1 MPEPIAKPIA
11 NTKAQDDNATAV
23 LEGPPEEAFWDKYN
37 KRLEFP
43 LSTVAAVLVHVLI
56 GAVVVFGIFQ
66 FMNRDD
72 DKSGVPVKLVDLAG
86 LDDGGMGSAGSG
98 GKEEDVIR
106 AKDDGQ
112 RAAIE
117 SLADPKMLPE
127 IKEKFRKMIVNIDP
141 TGKMPISD
149 ANAASLASLDES
161 IRKKFSV
168 LVRVRATRP
177 AKVTMARPERG
188 RAVAARIRRSAGTCA
203 GFCGSR

>member
-1 MPEPIAKPIA
+1 MPRTNRQAHRQP
-11 NTKAQDDNATAV
+11 KAQDDNATAV
-23 LEGPPEEAFWDKYN
+23 LDGPPEEEFWEKYN

-98 GKEEDVIR
+98 GRTRPCR

-117 SLADPKMLPE
+117 SLADPKKLPE
-127 IKEKFRKMIVNIDP
+127 IKEDMRKTIVTD
-141 TGKMPISD
+141 
-149 ANAASLASLDES
+149 
-161 IRKKFSV
+161 
-168 LVRVRATRP
+168 RP
-177 AKVTMARPERG
+177 DWQTADLGRQRRG
-188 RAVAARIRRSAGTCA
+188 LREPR
-203 GFCGSR
+203 